1 MNSVRSLSAVPP
13 AFQFQGPANNEAK
26 VKFLQIRKG
35 PIRQK
40 HEKR

>member
-1 MNSVRSLSAVPP
+1 MNSVRSLSTVLP

-40 HEKR
+40 HGKR